1 MSRGQ
6 SSRGVAPGSKA
17 AAIGHTCAT
26 RPYSPLEKLS
36 PGDTVARSCTY
47 KAIGRGAFG
56 RGEALTESL
65 ALLTRV
71 FIGRPVV
78 GMPSPMPKTASVT
91 GRFAGAA
98 GRFHDTLTFS
108 FDPSIS

>member
-26 RPYSPLEKLS
+26 RPYSPPEKLS
-36 PGDTVARSCTY
+36 PGDTAARSCTY

-56 RGEALTESL
+56 RRRGFNGI
-65 ALLTRV
+65 TRV
-71 FIGRPVV
+71 ISVRLHRPAGSRLVS
-78 GMPSPMPKTASVT
+78 SPMPKSASVT

-98 GRFHDTLTFS
+98 GRLS
-108 FDPSIS
+108 